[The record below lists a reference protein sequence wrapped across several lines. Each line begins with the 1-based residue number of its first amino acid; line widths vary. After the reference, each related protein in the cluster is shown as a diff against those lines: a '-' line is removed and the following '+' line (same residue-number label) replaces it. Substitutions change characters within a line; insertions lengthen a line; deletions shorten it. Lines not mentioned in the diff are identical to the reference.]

1 MTHPSPAP
9 ACTPQA
15 FSDQLTAALG
25 QANALDDL
33 LALAPQGWIPEH
45 ASVWL
50 LRAALEAHPLI
61 LQELAGPLSSG
72 ELSSVQLT
80 GIKLR
85 LNGPQPYA
93 TLSLAALTP
102 SHRVERRAGRDRR
115 FGQDLRDA
123 VHSRFG
129 SGVTFTLDI
138 DLEAGAP
145 HVTGMGHFGAERLLD
160 LCTHLLNGSQNRA
173 TFTEDLRG
181 HATNAQRMMDRFPH
195 ASDAHFRA
203 FMDHFGDLLDAHEH
217 LNATVLARVL
227 TAALES
233 LIDTCPADLI

>member
-1 MTHPSPAP
+1 MTHAAP
-9 ACTPQA
+9 AAASTPQA

-25 QANALDDL
+25 DANALDDL
-33 LALAPQGWIPEH
+33 LPLAPQDWIPEH
-45 ASVWL
+45 ASIWL
-50 LRAALEAHPLI
+50 LRAALDAHPLM
-61 LQELAGPLSSG
+61 LAELAGPLSSG

-85 LNGPQPYA
+85 LRSPHPYVA
-93 TLSLAALTP
+93 LSLTALTP
-102 SHRVERRAGRDRR
+102 SHRVERRAVRDRR
-115 FGQDLRDA
+115 FGEALRDA

-129 SGVTFTLDI
+129 SAVTFTLDI

-173 TFTEDLRG
+173 TFTDDLRG
-181 HATNAQRMMDRFPH
+181 HALNAQRMMDKYPH
-195 ASDAHFRA
+195 ASDVHFRT
-203 FMDHFGDLLDAHEH
+203 FMDHFGELLDAHEH